1 MNPGAKI
8 RLESGHEK
16 DVSKKGIIIDQ
27 RDFFN
32 DCANQMKVILD
43 RPTLYST
50 TLFRA
55 MQDDRAQFANG
66 SQAQLAN
73 ASQAPQPKSLTLR

>member
-16 DVSKKGIIIDQ
+16 DVSKKCIGLIIIDQ

-55 MQDDRAQFANG
+55 IQDDRAQLPSG
-66 SQAQLAN
+66 
-73 ASQAPQPKSLTLR
+73 SQAPQPKSLTLR